1 MVADKWKENIRMSK
15 QSFLVL
21 CEKLCQYIS
30 KNTTRFR
37 KPISVEMQFAV
48 TMYYL
53 SDKGR
58 FRKTANAFGIAN
70 NTVSMIIRRVTK
82 AISNHLADKY
92 IKLPRTE
99 EEVNESCS
107 LFFKKRGF
115 PQCLGAI
122 YGTNIAIKRP
132 SENSTDHINR
142 KGRYFLNIQAV
153 ADHKYKNL

>member
-1 MVADKWKENIRMSK
+1 MRKRKEKKK

-58 FRKTANAFGIAN
+58 FRKTVNAFGIAK
-70 NTVSMIIRRVTK
+70 NTVPMIIRRVTK
-82 AISNHLADKY
+82 AISNHLAGKY
-92 IKLPRTE
+92 IKLPRTKGE
-99 EEVNESCS
+99 LNESCS
-107 LFFKKRGF
+107 FF
-115 PQCLGAI
+115 
-122 YGTNIAIKRP
+122 
-132 SENSTDHINR
+132 
-142 KGRYFLNIQAV
+142 
-153 ADHKYKNL
+153 